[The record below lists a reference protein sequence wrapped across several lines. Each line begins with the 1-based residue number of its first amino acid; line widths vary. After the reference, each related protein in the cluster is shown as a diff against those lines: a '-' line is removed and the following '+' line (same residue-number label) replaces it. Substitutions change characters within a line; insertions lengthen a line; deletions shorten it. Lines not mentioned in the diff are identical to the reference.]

1 VKQYRRKDGTAIWGH
16 SYVCRVP
23 GSRSNPPFIL
33 GSTIDVTESKRNQD
47 DLRAAQTDL
56 ARVARLTTVGEMAA
70 AIAHEL
76 TQPLAAITANSN
88 AALRW
93 LTRPAPDLDEA
104 RAALGH
110 IVNDGHRAADVVGS
124 IRAMFK
130 HDSKER
136 LPVDIKELIQEVIA
150 LVHSETERHRITVGT
165 HLDDELPKL
174 LGHRVQ
180 LQQVRVGV
188 LLGVCVWLIP
198 PIISRPYRR
207 ARNRSS
213 TVPPEAWRIA
223 VNIAK
228 LPEAVAQDQR

>member
-1 VKQYRRKDGTAIWGH
+1 
-16 SYVCRVP
+16 
-23 GSRSNPPFIL
+23 
-33 GSTIDVTESKRNQD
+33 
-47 DLRAAQTDL
+47 
-56 ARVARLTTVGEMAA
+56 
-70 AIAHEL
+70 
-76 TQPLAAITANSN
+76 
-88 AALRW
+88 
-93 LTRPAPDLDEA
+93 
-104 RAALGH
+104 
-110 IVNDGHRAADVVGS
+110 VVGS

-130 HDSKER
+130 QDSKER